1 MTTHPHEDHATYSYY
16 QGDRKPGD
24 FQYVDSTIDFN
35 ILLDYEKAAFKK
47 LQFVD
52 AEAEGITD
60 SFSDIAEVWADTQYF
75 ILRFGSELYFIDTQ
89 GFNYCRYVARMIN
102 FPPRDDF

>member
-16 QGDRKPGD
+16 QGNRKPSD
-24 FQYVDSTIDFN
+24 FADVTATIDFN
-35 ILLDYEKAAFKK
+35 TLLDYEKAAFKK
-47 LQFVD
+47 LQFVY
-52 AEAEGITD
+52 AEAEGITTP
-60 SFSDIAEVWADTQYF
+60 FSDIAEVWADTQYF

-89 GFNYCRYVARMIN
+89 GFEYCRYVARMIN